1 MLTVKYVQKIMY
13 VTHEDDQVLTQDL
26 ELLLDEEIEHETQIA
41 TEVE

>member
-1 MLTVKYVQKIMY
+1 MY